1 MAQTTSKSLQEPSK
15 DFFISYNRADRN
27 WAEWIAWQLEQTGF
41 SVIIQEWDF
50 RPGSNF
56 VVEMDRASQQARRTI
71 AILSHDYLHANDKK
85 AEWAAAFQRDPTGEQ
100 SVLVPV
106 RVKACDL
113 KGLFSSIVYI
123 DLVDLDETSAQEAL
137 LQGIR
142 SRRAR
147 PSIAPAFPGRSQP
160 PSFPGSE
167 KQGTSSDL
175 AMNPGSRRDIL
186 TEGQTGIEQAP
197 ESTANDLLIP
207 SSLYLPPKVYHRLVG
222 RSNELNKIMAALRA
236 QKRRPMIALF
246 GLGGMGK
253 TALARE
259 AVDRSQQLH
268 LFDDIVWTSAK
279 TERFIGE
286 TTIKTENSEYNFD
299 EVLNSIGRQCNR
311 LDITKL
317 PLEKKTA
324 AVQHL
329 LANKRILIVM
339 DNLET
344 VAQSEVVV
352 DNIFQ
357 ILRKSKVII
366 TSRHRIEHEQTFTM
380 NLSGLSLDDGVSCQ
394 RPRNLAP
401 K

>member
-1 MAQTTSKSLQEPSK
+1 
-15 DFFISYNRADRN
+15 
-27 WAEWIAWQLEQTGF
+27 
-41 SVIIQEWDF
+41 
-50 RPGSNF
+50 
-56 VVEMDRASQQARRTI
+56 
-71 AILSHDYLHANDKK
+71 
-85 AEWAAAFQRDPTGEQ
+85 
-100 SVLVPV
+100 
-106 RVKACDL
+106 
-113 KGLFSSIVYI
+113 
-123 DLVDLDETSAQEAL
+123 
-137 LQGIR
+137 
-142 SRRAR
+142 
-147 PSIAPAFPGRSQP
+147 
-160 PSFPGSE
+160 
-167 KQGTSSDL
+167 
-175 AMNPGSRRDIL
+175 
-186 TEGQTGIEQAP
+186 
-197 ESTANDLLIP
+197 
-207 SSLYLPPKVYHRLVG
+207 
-222 RSNELNKIMAALRA
+222 MAALRA

-286 TTIKTENSEYNFD
+286 T
-299 EVLNSIGRQCNR
+299 SIGRQCNR

-380 NLSGLSLDDGVSCQ
+380 NLSGLSLDDGVSFLKEYSRERGIAVIGQ
-394 RPRNLAP
+394 AKPSTLVDIHQITGGAPLAMKLVVGQIANQPMSVVLTALKLVSFKGQDYEFYRFIYQHSWELLDEPSRMVLVEMSVFPPTEGGALTDVQEVSQLAP
-401 K
+401 SDFWSAMNLLVLMSLVDKTGQVDQERFALHSLTHYFILSDITQEWNES